1 MRNAKEKGDDEG
13 TVVEGKKK
21 DERGGMFYIVKQS
34 HTN

>member
-1 MRNAKEKGDDEG
+1 MRNAKEKGDNKV
-13 TVVEGKKK
+13 TVVQGKKK